1 MSEGFVVMSRWGHKL
16 HKVGCPCGVCV
27 SKRKKHHVS
36 KQKASELDEDV
47 SSTTMVTSRQTHTAE
62 EETAPTDAASNP
74 PVLAQSSHS
83 EGQPEDLAAS
93 AVNGVPALTTAPA
106 ADAKSQAADTR
117 LSRADKSLPKVSLP

>member
-47 SSTTMVTSRQTHTAE
+47 SSTTMATSQQAYTAE
-62 EETAPTDAASNP
+62 KETAPTAAASNP
-74 PVLAQSSHS
+74 PGLAQSSHS
-83 EGQPEDLAAS
+83 EGQPEG
-93 AVNGVPALTTAPA
+93 NGVPALTTAPA
-106 ADAKSQAADTR
+106 TDAKSQAADSR
-117 LSRADKSLPKVSLP
+117 LSRADKSLPKVFLPY

>member
-1 MSEGFVVMSRWGHKL
+1 MSRWGHKL

-47 SSTTMVTSRQTHTAE
+47 SSTTMVLSRQTHTADE
-62 EETAPTDAASNP
+62 EAAATDVASKSS
-74 PVLAQSSHS
+74 VHAQSSHP

-93 AVNGVPALTTAPA
+93 AVNGAPALTTAPA
-106 ADAKSQAADTR
+106 TDAQAADTR
-117 LSRADKSLPKVSLP
+117 LSSRADKSLPKVSLPC